1 MTAHTHVTIM
11 AGQTIP
17 RKEPSVTHRK
27 GRKRN
32 ILSIQ
37 ASKGKAATSCIQAN
51 TAKHAVQCWIKLR
64 GHIRSLSK

>member
-1 MTAHTHVTIM
+1 MTAPTRVTIM
-11 AGQTIP
+11 AGQTNS

-37 ASKGKAATSCIQAN
+37 VSTGKAETSFLPEIQQSMSFN
-51 TAKHAVQCWIKLR
+51 TGLN
-64 GHIRSLSK
+64 